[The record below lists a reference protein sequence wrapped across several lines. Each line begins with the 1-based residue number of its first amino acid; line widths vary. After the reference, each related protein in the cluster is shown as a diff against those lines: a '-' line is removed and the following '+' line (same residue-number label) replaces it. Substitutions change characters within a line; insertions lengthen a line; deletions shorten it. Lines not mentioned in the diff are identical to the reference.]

1 MQKLR
6 SQSAATVT
14 VASVDSMC
22 TETTPP
28 RSSEALRTAPDSA
41 RCSSIDSMTSTAH
54 LNGRASFADVDDP
67 AAARPKS
74 FREKV
79 LQLRYAP
86 RELFII
92 YSIKFAEST
101 AYYAFSYVY
110 TAFLSEEFGFSDIEA
125 GVLYTM
131 YGLLCSV
138 IGLLVGP
145 LIDSIDLRTALLLG
159 TVPSFV
165 GRLGSAVTGS
175 RKFVS
180 ICSYA
185 LLPLG
190 AAFGMPVFALGVRRF
205 THPENR
211 AFAFTV
217 FYAVLC
223 VASMCGGLL
232 ITWVRATFHD
242 GLWVPFAGHL
252 SWMRLDVLACAG
264 FTLYTCV
271 ASCFV
276 RRLRVRQGAPL
287 ESGELEPCPRATHG
301 LRATLRTVCGS
312 KPFWKLLGLSLI
324 VAMGTRATFRH
335 LDATFPKYFMR
346 MYGDDAPFELFVAV
360 EPVLTVLLSFP
371 VTFLL
376 LRHRT
381 STFASLVGG
390 TLLQSFCPLA
400 LVYTTSYGS
409 ALVFVTIMALGE
421 AIWSPRLYEYSTMIA
436 PEGFEGTFV
445 AVTFVPQYV
454 SAGVVGVTSGYLLE
468 RYVPE
473 EVAEGEARHP
483 EYLWGLVA
491 AASFLSPL
499 LLTLLRSR
507 LFGDEPTL
515 HDAQTVAAVS
525 ETPRRKRGKAA
536 AHKAIYGMVAGN
548 ADDDGEDDGEDD
560 DEEAAAVTARIN
572 GDCSVAAAAAAAAAA
587 AVGGHA
593 SRGGPGAS
601 AGASLS
607 PSSRSPS
614 SRSPCSGRRS
624 AKERSEE
631 QTHMLAPATG
641 DDADERSDG
650 SVESVACV
658 GRPAPFLQAGPGKR
672 ACR

>member
-1 MQKLR
+1 
-6 SQSAATVT
+6 
-14 VASVDSMC
+14 
-22 TETTPP
+22 
-28 RSSEALRTAPDSA
+28 
-41 RCSSIDSMTSTAH
+41 MTSTAR
-54 LNGRASFADVDDP
+54 LNGERASFADHDDG
-67 AAARPKS
+67 AAAPRPKS

-92 YSIKFAEST
+92 FSIKFAEST

-110 TAFLSEEFGFSDIEA
+110 TAFLSEEFGFSDVEA
-125 GVLYTM
+125 GVLYTL

-159 TVPSFV
+159 TIPSFA
-165 GRLGSAVTGS
+165 GRLGSAVTQS
-175 RKFVS
+175 RQFVS

-242 GLWVPFAGHL
+242 GLWLPFVGQL
-252 SWMRLDVLACAG
+252 SWMRVDVLACAVL
-264 FTLYTCV
+264 TLYTCV

-276 RRLRVRQGAPL
+276 RRLRVRQGAPI

-312 KPFWKLLGLSLI
+312 KPFWKLLALSLI

-346 MYGDDAPFELFVAV
+346 MYGDDAPFELFVAI

-381 STFASLVGG
+381 STFVSLVGG

-409 ALVFVTIMALGE
+409 ALVFVMLMALGE
-421 AIWSPRLYEYSTMIA
+421 AIWSPRLYEYSTMVA

-473 EVAEGEARHP
+473 EVAPGERRHP

-507 LFGDEPTL
+507 LFGEEPTL
-515 HDAQTVAAVS
+515 QHDVQTVAAVS
-525 ETPRRKRGKAA
+525 ETPRHERGKAA
-536 AHKAIYGMVAGN
+536 AHQAVYGMVGN
-548 ADDDGEDDGEDD
+548 AADDDGGGGEED
-560 DEEAAAVTARIN
+560 DEEAAVVTARIN
-572 GDCSVAAAAAAAAAA
+572 GDCSAAA
-587 AVGGHA
+587 AVGAPSGA
-593 SRGGPGAS
+593 SRLP
-601 AGASLS
+601 
-607 PSSRSPS
+607 SRSPA
-614 SRSPCSGRRS
+614 RSPCNGRRS
-624 AKERSEE
+624 AKACSEE
-631 QTHMLAPATG
+631 QTRMLAPAAR

-650 SVESVACV
+650 PVESVA
-658 GRPAPFLQAGPGKR
+658 
-672 ACR
+672 